1 MKQSIWAVSLA
12 GLAILSSC
20 GGGENSTADQESRQ
34 EKKEKRDFTSYG
46 ESFRPAKGEILKM
59 KDLGAKMEAEGG
71 AEGVFAAEIVQTCTK
86 MGCWMNVKGPNKD
99 TIMVYMKDHAFFV
112 PLDGVQGNR
121 ALISGKAYFDTV
133 SVELQKHL
141 LEDAGAPQA
150 EIDAITEPKFEM
162 AIEAAGVMI
171 ADVPEGAPMAET
183 GNEDGNGDGNGNGN
197 GDGNGNGNGNG
208 DGHDHDHEGH
218 TH

>member
-1 MKQSIWAVSLA
+1 MKHSIWALSLA

-20 GGGENSTADQESRQ
+20 GGGENSTADQQKRQ
-34 EKKEKRDFTSYG
+34 DKKEKRDFTAYG
-46 ESFRPAKGEILKM
+46 EAFKPAKGEVLKM
-59 KDLGAKMEAEGG
+59 KELGAKMEADGG

-112 PLDGVQGNR
+112 PLDGMQGKR

-141 LEDAGAPQA
+141 LEDAGADQA
-150 EIDAITEPKFEM
+150 DIDAVTEPKFEM

-171 ADVPEGAPMAET
+171 ADVPEDAPMAVT
-183 GNEDGNGDGNGNGN
+183 EDGHEDGHEH
-197 GDGNGNGNGNG
+197 G
-208 DGHDHDHEGH
+208 DGHEHEHGDGH

>member
-1 MKQSIWAVSLA
+1 MKHSIWAVSLA

-20 GGGENSTADQESRQ
+20 GGGENSTADQQKRQ
-34 EKKEKRDFTSYG
+34 ENKEKREFTAYG
-46 ESFRPAKGEILKM
+46 EAFKPAKGEVLRM

-112 PLDGVQGNR
+112 PLDGMQGKR

-150 EIDAITEPKFEM
+150 DIDAITEPKFEM

-171 ADVPEGAPMAET
+171 ADVPEDAPMAET
-183 GNEDGNGDGNGNGN
+183 GDGHGHGDGNGDGNGHGE
-197 GDGNGNGNGNG
+197 
-208 DGHDHDHEGH
+208 GHDHDHEGH